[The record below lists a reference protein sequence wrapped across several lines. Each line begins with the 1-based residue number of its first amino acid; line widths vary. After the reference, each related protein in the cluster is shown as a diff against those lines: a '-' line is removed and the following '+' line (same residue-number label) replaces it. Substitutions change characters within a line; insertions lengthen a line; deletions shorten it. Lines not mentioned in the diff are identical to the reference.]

1 MNIDLA
7 LTGPQYNMA
16 LTVFF
21 FSYAL
26 FEVPSNVVLKMTRPS
41 RWMCILVITWDTLSI
56 KQLNR

>member
-26 FEVPSNVVLKMTRPS
+26 FEVPSNVVLKMMRPS
-41 RWMCILVITWDTLSI
+41 
-56 KQLNR
+56 